1 MWSPRGTTMVELS
14 EPNTEAPKNEDR
26 GLIHET
32 KMLADWPRLPP
43 LQGTTKRLIRDRAR
57 APEGQDALQTL
68 KHRYVVVR
76 HLARV
81 KKGPRKSRDF
91 GVDSAAGKAVF
102 FWWRTGIPLKSS
114 GFLKIFWKV
123 QPDGSLSEG
132 TSIVERHPGNI
143 TRVYGRRLPSEAKFV
158 LSGHGL
164 YRNNVRGHITAMGSA
179 AYGANLVNAVKG
191 LKSRGDMAPYAYFV
205 NKSGAVTGQW
215 LITTPEGTVAV
226 LKAGGDGSVYL
237 ATTLEPEMAAAQAW
251 VCNPPKPPHRSNNDR
266 TSSQGGIA

>member
-1 MWSPRGTTMVELS
+1 MADIKTAE
-14 EPNTEAPKNEDR
+14 TEAPKNEDR

-43 LQGTTKRLIRDRAR
+43 LQGKTKRLIRHRAR
-57 APEGQDALQTL
+57 APDGQDALQTL
-68 KHRYVVVR
+68 KHRYSVVR

-81 KKGPRKSRDF
+81 TKGPRATPDF
-91 GVDSAAGKAVF
+91 GIDSAAGKTVF

-114 GFLKIFWKV
+114 GFLKLVWKI
-123 QPDGSLSEG
+123 QPDGSLSEA
-132 TSIVERHPGNI
+132 TSLVDEHPGNI

-164 YRNNVRGHITAMGSA
+164 YRNNVRGHLTTMGSS
-179 AYGANLVNAVKG
+179 AYGANLLNTVEA
-191 LKSRGDMAPYAYFV
+191 LKSRGDLAPYTYFLA
-205 NKSGAVTGQW
+205 KSGAVTGQW
-215 LITTPEGTVAV
+215 LIPTPEGTVAV
-226 LKAGGDGSVYL
+226 LKAGGDGTVYL

-266 TSSQGGIA
+266 TSSQGWIA

>member
-1 MWSPRGTTMVELS
+1 MADRKPADTDE
-14 EPNTEAPKNEDR
+14 EKNEDS

-43 LQGTTKRLIRDRAR
+43 LQGKAKRLIRHRAR
-57 APEGQDALQTL
+57 TPEGQGALQTL
-68 KHRYVVVR
+68 QHRYSVVR
-76 HLARV
+76 HLTRV
-81 KKGPRKSRDF
+81 TKGPPRVSRDF
-91 GVDSAAGKAVF
+91 GIDSSGKTAF

-114 GFLKIFWKV
+114 GFLKIFWRV

-132 TSIVERHPGNI
+132 TRLVDEHPGNI
-143 TRVYGRRLPSEAKFV
+143 TRVYGRRFPSEAKFI

-179 AYGANLVNAVKG
+179 AYGANLVNAVEG

-226 LKAGGDGSVYL
+226 LKAGGAGTVYL

-251 VCNPPKPPHRSNNDR
+251 VCNPPKPPRRSNNDR

>member
-1 MWSPRGTTMVELS
+1 MADIKTAE
-14 EPNTEAPKNEDR
+14 TEAPKNEDR

-43 LQGTTKRLIRDRAR
+43 LQGKTKRLIRHRAR

-81 KKGPRKSRDF
+81 KKGPRTNRDF
-91 GVDSAAGKAVF
+91 GVDSAAGKTVF
-102 FWWRTGIPLKSS
+102 FWWRSGIPIKSS
-114 GFLKIFWKV
+114 GFLKIVWEV

-143 TRVYGRRLPSEAKFV
+143 TRVYGRRFPSEAKFV

-164 YRNNVRGHITAMGSA
+164 YRNNVRGHIAAMGSA
-179 AYGANLVNAVKG
+179 AYGANLVNAVEG

-226 LKAGGDGSVYL
+226 LKAGGDGTVYL

>member
-1 MWSPRGTTMVELS
+1 MASKNTAD
-14 EPNTEAPKNEDR
+14 TEAPKDEDR

-43 LQGTTKRLIRDRAR
+43 LQGRTKRLIRHRAR

-81 KKGPRKSRDF
+81 TKGPRVIRDF
-91 GVDSAAGKAVF
+91 GIDSSGKTAF
-102 FWWRTGIPLKSS
+102 FWWRTGIPLKAS
-114 GFLKIFWKV
+114 GFLKLVWGV

-132 TSIVERHPGNI
+132 TSIVEQTPGNI
-143 TRVYGRRLPSEAKFV
+143 TRVTARHFPSDAEFV

-164 YRNNVRGHITAMGSA
+164 YRNNVRGHITTMGSA
-179 AYGANLVNAVKG
+179 AYGANLVNAVEG
-191 LKSRGDMAPYAYFV
+191 LKARGDLAPYAYSL
-205 NKSGAVTGQW
+205 NKSGAVSGQW
-215 LITTPEGTVAV
+215 LISTPEGTVAV
-226 LKAGGDGSVYL
+226 LKDGCDGTVYL

-251 VCNPPKPPHRSNNDR
+251 VCNPPKPPHRSNNYR
-266 TSSQGGIA
+266 TFSQGGLA